1 MLSLP
6 VLIVLF
12 FIGGFL
18 YLSHNTNPKSLNFS
32 IEQEASPDYHYN
44 LSGKWNERIDYY
56 SFGTDF
62 VAICTKDN
70 KKVKMT
76 KYNKGDW
83 KPNYYNFGTDIPYQ
97 IRKNANI
104 SESCVP
110 QLFDI
115 KVQKDFSMS
124 FQVETQKEKEPVTVY
139 YVHIRM
145 DPMSSPSYWVK
156 KISY

>member
-1 MLSLP
+1 MGLSVIIFPVLVLFLSMFVFGVILLVRKRRKLGTAMLSLP

-76 KYNKGDW
+76 
-83 KPNYYNFGTDIPYQ
+83 
-97 IRKNANI
+97 
-104 SESCVP
+104 
-110 QLFDI
+110 
-115 KVQKDFSMS
+115 
-124 FQVETQKEKEPVTVY
+124 
-139 YVHIRM
+139 
-145 DPMSSPSYWVK
+145 
-156 KISY
+156 